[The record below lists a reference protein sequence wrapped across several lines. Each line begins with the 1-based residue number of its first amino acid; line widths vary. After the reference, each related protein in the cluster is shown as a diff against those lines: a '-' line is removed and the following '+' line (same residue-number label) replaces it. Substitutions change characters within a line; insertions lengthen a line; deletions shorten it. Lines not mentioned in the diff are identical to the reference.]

1 MCIPLGVGDKHD
13 VSVAFIKEMEEDKP
27 LSFYSENNTVT
38 NENNTTAAGGK
49 TGNLTGN
56 EEGYT
61 VNNYVDKDFYTSLL
75 DRMQALYDNS
85 IQLYQENNKFLHGK
99 IAALEEEI
107 SQLKAHK

>member
-1 MCIPLGVGDKHD
+1 M
-13 VSVAFIKEMEEDKP
+13 
-27 LSFYSENNTVT
+27 SFYSENNTVT

-85 IQLYQENNKFLHGK
+85 MQLYQENNNFCMEK

-107 SQLKAHK
+107 SQLKAQK